1 MSEQAK
7 ISVDVN
13 NRQILS
19 LSQEKHDGSILLR
32 SGRVGEAGS
41 EWVIS
46 AGEVVMLMNYYR
58 HQKAAGLEIF
68 EGGLK

>member
-7 ISVDVN
+7 ISVEVN
-13 NRQILS
+13 NGKILS

-32 SGRVGEAGS
+32 SGRVGEVGS

-46 AGEVVMLMNYYR
+46 AGDFVMLMNYYR
-58 HQKAAGLEIF
+58 YQKAAGLEIF
-68 EGGLK
+68 GGLK